1 MAAALLASSST
12 SAEDS
17 GLLPEGPVTL
27 LELLDI
33 ALIANSD
40 IALTYDRSRRAD
52 GMLAEAKASFWPM
65 VRPYSTIHYGNYPHI
80 IVAQL
85 IDTHEFGNDENLNLP
100 GINTIY
106 EVGAELLIGV
116 YERGQRKLHRE
127 MAETAKNL
135 CTADYQVAVNSV
147 AKDVIDG
154 FFSVLAGE
162 ELVETAEKAVPAIRA
177 ILDEVSA
184 RFEAGSALGS
194 EVAQAELA
202 FREAE
207 QAVVQARIGR
217 GLAAA
222 ALATSKDS
230 SRSSSGR

>member
-1 MAAALLASSST
+1 MLCMAAALLASSST

-154 FFSVLAGE
+154 FFRIAIAIAIDFENGGGGAGGNGGE
-162 ELVETAEKAVPAIRA
+162 GGTRDPGDSRRGQCPLRGGVGPGLGGCAGRARVP
-177 ILDEVSA
+177 
-184 RFEAGSALGS
+184 
-194 EVAQAELA
+194 
-202 FREAE
+202 
-207 QAVVQARIGR
+207 
-217 GLAAA
+217 
-222 ALATSKDS
+222 
-230 SRSSSGR
+230 